1 MIVRVFSSGTSRGEA
16 PVNYL
21 LSDTDHTGQPRAVKP
36 EVLDGHPA
44 TTIAVINAIDRKH
57 KYVSG
62 VMAFRADE
70 HPSQKEIRQLVQS
83 FKDTM
88 LPGLKA
94 DQYNSLFVLHR
105 DKGNTEI
112 HFVVPM
118 VQFFS
123 TGTTRRLNIHPPGPR
138 NLLLY
143 EAFTQVSNH
152 QLGYDQVVA
161 DPLRAALAGAD
172 RKNPHS
178 AGKRRATRLLTA
190 EIVKGIKSGQFHDR
204 EGLCAWLDDSLGVTV
219 TRQGTNYLSVRMPGA
234 AKAMRLKG
242 PLFEQDADYRSL
254 RAAKSGKPGTVSGK
268 LTVPEFQ
275 EAQDRLQGLVA
286 ERRTFNVKAD
296 LTPRT
301 LPRARTDGARPQI
314 RNISRTT
321 KITTKEKTMST
332 TQTRKI
338 IEEALTCQ
346 AD

>member
-1 MIVRVFSSGTSRGEA
+1 MIVRVFNSGTSRGDA

-70 HPSQKEIRQLVQS
+70 NPSTKEIRQLVQS

-118 VQFFS
+118 AQFFS

-143 EAFTQVSNH
+143 EAFTQVTNH
-152 QLGYDQVVA
+152 QLG
-161 DPLRAALAGAD
+161 G
-172 RKNPHS
+172 
-178 AGKRRATRLLTA
+178 
-190 EIVKGIKSGQFHDR
+190 
-204 EGLCAWLDDSLGVTV
+204 CA
-219 TRQGTNYLSVRMPGA
+219 
-234 AKAMRLKG
+234 
-242 PLFEQDADYRSL
+242 
-254 RAAKSGKPGTVSGK
+254 
-268 LTVPEFQ
+268 
-275 EAQDRLQGLVA
+275 A
-286 ERRTFNVKAD
+286 ERFVD
-296 LTPRT
+296 
-301 LPRARTDGARPQI
+301 
-314 RNISRTT
+314 
-321 KITTKEKTMST
+321 
-332 TQTRKI
+332 
-338 IEEALTCQ
+338 
-346 AD
+346 